1 MKVAGSDSLV
11 LPEIFEDYLEYCQ
24 GRLSAHRVVNIRRV
38 LRAFA
43 RYLEKNALGLSGLD
57 MKQVDMFLSEFVAG
71 FMPLTQRTYRS
82 HIRGFLGFLHH
93 QAKMIPKDLAP
104 LVVGKRIFS
113 RQIPPNFLR
122 PAQVKKL
129 FESLS
134 LDSASQI
141 RAHAMVHLAYTLG
154 LRPVEISLIT
164 LDDITFARSQ
174 IHLKNRKRD
183 NPIILPVPDNTL
195 KAIAAYLIGVREKNE
210 SRFLFL
216 TLYAPHR
223 KVSASTVSYCI
234 KSAMKDANLPF
245 PAYALR
251 HTYAQ
256 NLLESGASLYEI
268 KEMLGHDKLNSSR
281 IYLSVHFKMM
291 RKVLFDEDF

>member
-1 MKVAGSDSLV
+1 MTGSDSPV
-11 LPEIFEDYLEYCQ
+11 LPEIFKTYLEYCQ
-24 GRLSAHRVVNIRRV
+24 GRLSAHRVTNIRRV
-38 LRAFA
+38 LKAFA
-43 RYLEKNALGLSGLD
+43 LYLEKNAVNLPRLNIV
-57 MKQVDMFLSEFVAG
+57 QVDSFLSEFVTR
-71 FMPLTQRTYRS
+71 FLPNTQQTYRS
-82 HIRGFLGFLHH
+82 HIRGFLNFLHH
-93 QAKMIPKDLAP
+93 QAKVIPKALAP
-104 LVVGKRIFS
+104 LVVGRRIFS
-113 RQIPPNFLR
+113 RQTPPNFLR
-122 PAQVKKL
+122 PAQIKRL
-129 FESLS
+129 FQNLS
-134 LDSASQI
+134 IGSASQT
-141 RAHAMVHLAYTLG
+141 RTHAMVHLAYTLG
-154 LRPVEISLIT
+154 LRPVEISSIT
-164 LDDITFARSQ
+164 LDDIAFARSQ

-245 PAYALR
+245 SAYALR